1 VRWETERE
9 SGFDLVVE
17 AHCWTGDQSREYR
30 SACIAH
36 TIFPPILLGV
46 VEIHPLEERIKELC
60 ERATTAHDSEVPEL
74 LSELKAL
81 LAEHSEVV
89 RYLAAKTLNRV
100 GEPSSS
106 KAAD

>member
-1 VRWETERE
+1 MSPVA
-9 SGFDLVVE
+9 D
-17 AHCWTGDQSREYR
+17 
-30 SACIAH
+30 
-36 TIFPPILLGV
+36 
-46 VEIHPLEERIKELC
+46 RITELC
-60 ERATTAHDSEVPEL
+60 KRATTAQDSEVPEL

-81 LAEHSEVV
+81 LAEHSEFV